1 MSALT
6 VSFQARLSAL
16 ATIRVTPV
24 LALDERDLQETFV
37 RSPGPGGQNVN
48 KVSTAVQLRFALE
61 QSADLTAEVRRR
73 LRALAGRRVTA
84 DGWLVIEANRFRS
97 QALNREDARA
107 RLVELV
113 RKAAHPPKPR
123 RPTRPSVA
131 SKERRLRDKRARART
146 KLARGRSALDQG

>member
-1 MSALT
+1 
-6 VSFQARLSAL
+6 L
-16 ATIRVTPV
+16 ATIRITPA

-97 QALNREDARA
+97 QARNREDARA

>member
-6 VSFQARLSAL
+6 VSFRARLSAL
-16 ATIRVTPV
+16 ATIRITPA

-97 QALNREDARA
+97 QARNREDARA

-123 RPTRPSVA
+123 RPTRPSGA

>member
-6 VSFQARLSAL
+6 VSFRARLSAL
-16 ATIRVTPV
+16 ATIRITPA

-97 QALNREDARA
+97 QARNREDARA

>member
-1 MSALT
+1 M
-6 VSFQARLSAL
+6 
-16 ATIRVTPV
+16 ATIRITPA

-97 QALNREDARA
+97 QARNREDARA

-131 SKERRLRDKRARART
+131 SKERRLQDKRARART

>member
-6 VSFQARLSAL
+6 VSFRARVSAL
-16 ATIRVTPV
+16 ATIRITPT

-97 QALNREDARA
+97 QARNREDARA

>member
-1 MSALT
+1 
-6 VSFQARLSAL
+6 
-16 ATIRVTPV
+16 
-24 LALDERDLQETFV
+24 LDERDLQETFV

-73 LRALAGRRVTA
+73 LRVLAGRRVTA

-97 QALNREDARA
+97 QARNRQDARA

-131 SKERRLRDKRARART
+131 SKERRLQDKRARART
-146 KLARGRSALDQG
+146 KLARGRSVLDQG

>member
-1 MSALT
+1 
-6 VSFQARLSAL
+6 L
-16 ATIRVTPV
+16 AIIRVTPTV
-24 LALDERDLQETFV
+24 ALDERDLEETFV

-61 QSADLTAEVRRR
+61 GSAALSPEVRRR

-97 QALNREDARA
+97 QARNREDARA

-113 RKAAHPPKPR
+113 RKAAHTPKPR
-123 RPTRPSVA
+123 RPTRPSAA
-131 SKERRLRDKRARART
+131 SKERRLSDKRARART
-146 KLARGRSALDQG
+146 KLARARGALDQS

>member
-1 MSALT
+1 
-6 VSFQARLSAL
+6 L
-16 ATIRVTPV
+16 ATIRITPA

-48 KVSTAVQLRFALE
+48 KVSTAVQLLFALE
-61 QSADLTAEVRRR
+61 QSADLPAEGRRR
-73 LRALAGRRVTA
+73 LRALAVRGVTA

-97 QALNREDARA
+97 QARNREDARA

-123 RPTRPSVA
+123 RPTRPSVS

-146 KLARGRSALDQG
+146 KLARGRSALD

>member
-1 MSALT
+1 M
-6 VSFQARLSAL
+6 
-16 ATIRVTPV
+16 ATIRITPA

-97 QALNREDARA
+97 QARNREDARA

>member
-1 MSALT
+1 M
-6 VSFQARLSAL
+6 
-16 ATIRVTPV
+16 ATIRVTST

-61 QSADLTAEVRRR
+61 HSAALPAEVRRR

-97 QALNREDARA
+97 QARNREDARA
-107 RLVELV
+107 RLIDLV

-131 SKERRLRDKRARART
+131 SKERRLSDKRARART
-146 KLARGRSALDQG
+146 KLARGRNALDQG